1 MGIPPSSSHRR
12 RPTVVV
18 PPSTIFDHQPITP
31 ELCRQGLQLIAPLL
45 SDKIKADGEFSLR
58 RDQFIVPLASEGT
71 PAPSPQIRG
80 TLNLHEANIGL
91 PETIVG
97 KGWRCRV
104 ATRRSR

>member
-1 MGIPPSSSHRR
+1 
-12 RPTVVV
+12 
-18 PPSTIFDHQPITP
+18 
-31 ELCRQGLQLIAPLL
+31 LIAPLL

-80 TLNLHEANIGL
+80 TLNLHEANVGL

-97 KGWRCRV
+97 EIVGKGWRWCCRV